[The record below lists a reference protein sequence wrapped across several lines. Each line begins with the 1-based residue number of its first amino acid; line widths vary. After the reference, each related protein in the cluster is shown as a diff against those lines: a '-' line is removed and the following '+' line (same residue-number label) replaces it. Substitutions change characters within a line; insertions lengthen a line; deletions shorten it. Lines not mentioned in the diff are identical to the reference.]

1 MPKPDEIILNY
12 PADRI
17 RALRTFTT
25 ENDSTVEDELLI
37 ALEKLFQKR
46 VPSPVRMYLG
56 DADAAPSP
64 PRKRPTQRPANPE
77 N

>member
-1 MPKPDEIILNY
+1 MPKPDEIILSY

-17 RALRTFTT
+17 RALRTFTN
-25 ENDSTVEDELLI
+25 ESDSMVEDEMLI

-56 DADAAPSP
+56 DADAAPTP